1 MQKIRAAVVQA
12 GSYVFDTPRT
22 IEKLRDYCAQAQAT
36 GARLVVF
43 PEAFLGGYPKGIDF
57 GARVGSRSA
66 EGRDDFRRYWD
77 AAIAVP
83 GPETVIIGEIAAEH
97 EISVVIGVIER
108 DGGTLYCT
116 GLFFSSHGKLKGK
129 HRKLMPT

>member
-1 MQKIRAAVVQA
+1 MEKIRAAVVQA

-22 IEKLRDYCAQAQAT
+22 IEKLRKYCAEARAT
-36 GARLVVF
+36 GATLVVF

-77 AAIAVP
+77 SAIAVP
-83 GPETVIIGEIAAEH
+83 GPGDGDH
-97 EISVVIGVIER
+97 GR
-108 DGGTLYCT
+108 D
-116 GLFFSSHGKLKGK
+116 
-129 HRKLMPT
+129 RR